1 MGVSSIVIWWRQR
14 RSENKC
20 CCEQMVEHMYS
31 PVVGTSVVT
40 AYMWDSDSI
49 RESNL
54 AVYCF
59 VEEGQTKKFSA
70 IC

>member
-1 MGVSSIVIWWRQR
+1 MKISVVASKWLNI
-14 RSENKC
+14 C
-20 CCEQMVEHMYS
+20 S
-31 PVVGTSVVT
+31 PAAGRSVVT
-40 AYMWDSDSI
+40 AYMWDNDSI

-54 AVYCF
+54 AV

>member
-14 RSENKC
+14 GVIVSVVASKWLYIC
-20 CCEQMVEHMYS
+20 S
-31 PVVGTSVVT
+31 PAAGTSVVR
-40 AYMWDSDSI
+40 AHMWDRDSI

-54 AVYCF
+54 AIYCF